1 MAKLIRYVPS
11 SRGLGALRSSP
22 EVDEMLEGRAHRV
35 ASAAKAAYAAFGHPG
50 IEVEVLQQGSDT
62 RAPRA
67 RVAVI
72 ARTAAAIRLE
82 AEHRALGG
90 SLDAA
95 RG

>member
-1 MAKLIRYVPS
+1 MAKLIRYDANP
-11 SRGLGALRSSP
+11 RGLRDLRSSR
-22 EVDEMLEGRAHRV
+22 EVDEMLERRAERV
-35 ASAAKAAYAAFGHPG
+35 ATQATAAYGAHGH
-50 IEVEVLQQGSDT
+50 EVQVDVVQEGSDT

-72 ARTAAAIRLE
+72 ARHPAALRIE
-82 AEHRALGG
+82 AKERVLGG